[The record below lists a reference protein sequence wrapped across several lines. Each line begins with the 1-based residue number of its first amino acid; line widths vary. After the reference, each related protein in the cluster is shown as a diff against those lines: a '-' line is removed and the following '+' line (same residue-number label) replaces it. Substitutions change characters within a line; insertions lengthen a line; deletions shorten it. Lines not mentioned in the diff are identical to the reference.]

1 MNGTPRLR
9 SAFPETPKTAP
20 GYQFR
25 ASSVGTP
32 SLSQKRQSIIRKSV
46 VDASPQIPASY
57 SRSQRLD
64 SLADAPTQRF
74 WAVCLYMA
82 CLAWKCYDWANSSG
96 FAASESSWLFLKW
109 SSIDA
114 ITFLSLPL
122 LQIPWLEF
130 SFFTWMLVWLGH
142 VGLNFWLMFNIGLP
156 IVPLLTY
163 FAKTVYNK
171 ELSLSDTRVD
181 PGHLVDQ
188 AEIILGKQIINLL
201 PEGSAILNPERVSY
215 CLDENT
221 RTIHMPIRINQTTP
235 DLIELIRYDLDN
247 PDEEDLIVI
256 GSKQA
261 RKLKKDADKTF
272 DKLDIFTP
280 RTLHHPVSKK
290 GLYRLRRVVDKSKL
304 EVRSRSNDV
313 AVVACPRT
321 SVSTAST
328 DRCTGDLSGVSL
340 HVTGVP
346 PFQLKYSKQINHRKY
361 SSITQTVQPSDLEG
375 DSSVVIDPRKP
386 QMGWTQS
393 QTLSFEINEALS
405 QNGTWMYEVEEVVD
419 GLKNKVVFDSESTK
433 KSLTAKHLA
442 AVSVHKRPMVRLH
455 GCDGENYL
463 RVAREDSVRMPLQ
476 ISAKID
482 MPPTDWPLRLK
493 YSFAAESEGIPAIEE
508 FTRDVRDEKDF
519 PLISKAGRYDVLSV
533 ASQYCS
539 GEVKEPSSCLV
550 TNPPRPS
557 LNYQIE
563 EIFDKC
569 AGRPIGSIINFDFT
583 GTPPF
588 KVRYE
593 VQKVGAGVMPKV
605 AEFKGM
611 RGQLE
616 IRERSAGSYKY
627 HITSVAD
634 EVYSPITIR
643 SEENTFQQNIRPPA
657 EAYFLSQPANKPYC
671 LSTPVPVEVRLL
683 GEGPWDL
690 DYELIH
696 AGKRTKF
703 TAHSETESL
712 VIEVPPQK
720 EGGKYTVVLT
730 GVQDSSRCRTA
741 LKEERHFD
749 VRPEQPQAGFGTI
762 NGKKFVEALESKQV
776 KIPLN
781 LKGLSPWKV
790 KVLSDRGEHEHTF
803 KDANSNLLADVAG
816 IYQIIAV
823 SDSCPGLVDP
833 KADKFEISW
842 IKRPELHVRDNS
854 VTEQGNHI
862 FRKQG
867 VCQNEEDTLQLV
879 LSGHSPYRIKYSV
892 KAEPAKGPTSMS
904 NKAISAANN
913 NAAVNMD
920 TSNAGQYTYTFNE
933 LSDDRY
939 EDNRKQFSP
948 ITIKQEVYALPL
960 AQFTNTG
967 KVYGFCK
974 HESETPSGLENE
986 NIPITLT
993 GIPPFSI
1000 DIRIRHHG
1008 TASPELIK
1016 VRDIQANSYSWSLSR
1031 ATLPLGIHQIQISR
1045 VQDGRG
1051 CETVIDSPST
1061 IAVRVSA
1068 PPKITPLDSRSE
1080 YCVGDHLAFSLTGQA
1095 PFDIFYKF
1103 QGKERKANIKGHEF
1117 RRISDHAGEFVI
1129 TAIQDSVSVAGS
1141 ATKCKAYQDIR
1152 KIVHPYPTVRLSH
1165 GKTLTTDIHEG
1176 GAVELVFEFT
1186 GTPPFDFTY
1195 TRSENAKS
1203 VRGRQPKVLETTSDT
1218 SADFVKVV
1226 RASDEG
1232 TYEVVSI
1239 KDAYCAYAAP
1249 GLAKMRSE
1257 GGKQKLLT

>member
-1 MNGTPRLR
+1 
-9 SAFPETPKTAP
+9 
-20 GYQFR
+20 
-25 ASSVGTP
+25 
-32 SLSQKRQSIIRKSV
+32 
-46 VDASPQIPASY
+46 
-57 SRSQRLD
+57 
-64 SLADAPTQRF
+64 
-74 WAVCLYMA
+74 
-82 CLAWKCYDWANSSG
+82 
-96 FAASESSWLFLKW
+96 
-109 SSIDA
+109 
-114 ITFLSLPL
+114 
-122 LQIPWLEF
+122 
-130 SFFTWMLVWLGH
+130 MLVWLGH

-156 IVPLLTY
+156 ILPILSY
-163 FAKTVYNK
+163 FAKSVYNR

-181 PGHLVDQ
+181 PGHLIDQ

-201 PEGSAILNPERVSY
+201 PEGSAILNPDRLAY
-215 CLDENT
+215 CLDEHT
-221 RTIHMPIRINQTTP
+221 RTIQMPIQINQTSP
-235 DLIELIRYDLDN
+235 DSIELIRFDLDN
-247 PDEEDLIVI
+247 IEEEEVVVI

-272 DKLDIFTP
+272 DKLDLFTP
-280 RTLHHPVSKK
+280 RTLHYPVSKK
-290 GLYRLRRVVDKSKL
+290 GLYRLRKVIDKSKL

-313 AVVACPRT
+313 AVVACPWA
-321 SVSTAST
+321 SVATTST

-340 HVTGVP
+340 QVTGVP

-361 SSITQTVQPSDLEG
+361 SSITQSVQQPDM
-375 DSSVVIDPRKP
+375 DDPSSVVLDPRTP
-386 QMGWTQS
+386 QLGWTQS

-405 QNGTWMYEVEEVVD
+405 QNGTWMYEIEEVTD
-419 GLKNKVVFDSESTK
+419 GLKNKIVFDSESTK
-433 KSLTAKHLA
+433 KSLTARHLA
-442 AVSVHKRPMVRLH
+442 AVSVHKRPLIRLH
-455 GCDGENYL
+455 GCDAENYL

-476 ISAKID
+476 ISPRAD
-482 MPPTDWPLRLK
+482 LPPSDWPLRLK
-493 YSFAAESEGIPAIEE
+493 YSYTSDGEGIPAMEE
-508 FTRDVRDEKDF
+508 FIRDIRDEKDY
-519 PLISKAGRYDVLSV
+519 PLISKAGRYDVLSI
-533 ASQYCS
+533 ASQFCA

-557 LNYQIE
+557 LAYQIE

-569 AGRPIGSIINFDFT
+569 AGRPIGSMINFDFT

-593 VQKVGAGVMPKV
+593 VQKAGAGMVPKV

-616 IRERSAGSYKY
+616 IRERSAGAYKY
-627 HITSVAD
+627 HLTSIAD

-643 SEENTFQQNIRPPA
+643 SEENSFQQNIRPPA
-657 EAYFLSQPANKPYC
+657 EAYFHDQPSSRPYC
-671 LSTPVPVEVRLL
+671 LNTPVLVEVKLL
-683 GEGPWDL
+683 GEGPWEL
-690 DYELIH
+690 DYELVH
-696 AGKRTKF
+696 AGKRTKY
-703 TAHSETESL
+703 TAHSNGDSL
-712 VIEVPPQK
+712 SLDVPPQK
-720 EGGKYTVVLT
+720 EGGKYTIVLT

-749 VRPEQPQAGFGTI
+749 VRPEQPRAAFGTI
-762 NGKKFVEALESKQV
+762 NGKKFVEALENKQV

-790 KVLSDRGEHEHTF
+790 KVLTERGEHEHTF
-803 KDANSNLLADVAG
+803 KDPNSVLAADVAG
-816 IYQIIAV
+816 THQIIAV

-842 IKRPELHVRDNS
+842 IKRPELAVRDTS
-854 VTEQGNHI
+854 LTEQGNRM
-862 FRKQG
+862 FRKQA
-867 VCQNEEDTLQLV
+867 VCQGDEDSLGLV
-879 LSGHSPYRIKYSV
+879 LSGHSPYRIKYAV
-892 KAEPAKGPTSMS
+892 KAEPAKGQTSMS
-904 NKAISAANN
+904 NKPLSIANSAAAIS
-913 NAAVNMD
+913 MD
-920 TSNAGQYTYTFNE
+920 TSKAGHYTYTFNE

-939 EDNRKQFSP
+939 EDNKKHFSP
-948 ITIKQEVYALPL
+948 ITVKQEVYALPA
-960 AQFTNTG
+960 AQFANAG

-974 HESETPSGLENE
+974 DESTIASETEHE
-986 NIPITLT
+986 NIPVMLT

-1000 DIRIRHHG
+1000 DISLRHHG
-1008 TASPELIK
+1008 SAQPEIIK

-1031 ATLPLGIHQIQISR
+1031 ASLPLGTHQIQIRR

-1068 PPKITPLDSRSE
+1068 PPKITPLDSHTE

-1095 PFDIFYKF
+1095 PFDVFYKF
-1103 QGKERKANIKGHEF
+1103 QNKERKANIKGHEF
-1117 RRISDHAGEFVI
+1117 RRISDHAGEFLI
-1129 TAIQDSVSVAGS
+1129 TVIQDSVAVAGS
-1141 ATKCKAYQDIR
+1141 ASKCKAPQNIR
-1152 KIVHPYPTVRLSH
+1152 KVVHPYPTVRLSH

-1186 GTPPFDFTY
+1186 GTPPFEFTY

-1203 VRGRQPKVLETTSDT
+1203 VKGRQPKVLETTSDS

-1249 GLAKMRSE
+1249 GLAKMKSE